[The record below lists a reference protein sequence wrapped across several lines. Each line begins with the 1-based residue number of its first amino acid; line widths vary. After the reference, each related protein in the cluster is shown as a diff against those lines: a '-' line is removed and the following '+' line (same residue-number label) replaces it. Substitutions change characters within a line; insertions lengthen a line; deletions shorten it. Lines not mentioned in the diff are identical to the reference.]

1 MLKKR
6 IIITLT
12 FLDGVLNR
20 TKKFRPDYR
29 YTKNF
34 IDLWSV
40 DEILLIDISKKKF
53 QKKFIEI
60 IRFFSQNC
68 YVPLS
73 IGGGIRSIKDVD
85 LYFKNGADKII
96 LGNCTLGENILISEI
111 SKKYGNQSIIQSLDF
126 KINDGI
132 VSFYKDSGNKQILT
146 DLDQAIRLINSSNI
160 GEVLINS
167 INKDGSLLGFD
178 IPNFNLISK
187 NISKPTLCLGGAGNW
202 SHILDLFQKTTASAA
217 CTQNIFHFTE
227 ESINS
232 LKNFLVNN
240 DINIR
245 K

>member
-178 IPNFNLISK
+178 IPNFNLI
-187 NISKPTLCLGGAGNW
+187 
-202 SHILDLFQKTTASAA
+202 
-217 CTQNIFHFTE
+217 
-227 ESINS
+227 
-232 LKNFLVNN
+232 
-240 DINIR
+240 
-245 K
+245 